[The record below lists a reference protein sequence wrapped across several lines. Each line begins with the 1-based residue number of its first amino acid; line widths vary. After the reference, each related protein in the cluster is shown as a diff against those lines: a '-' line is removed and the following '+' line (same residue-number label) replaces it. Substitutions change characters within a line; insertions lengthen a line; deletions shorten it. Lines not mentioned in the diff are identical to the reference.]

1 MVQDNIISLE
11 ENMKAL
17 VESSSTSNMFFGQD
31 ILFEFIG
38 TAILILFGAG
48 VCANVSLKKT
58 LGNSSGWIVIT
69 FGWGLA
75 VFVAAFISGPYSGA
89 HLNPAVT
96 LGLAMTGAFKGNFIG
111 YVIAQLLGAIVG
123 ASLVY
128 IMYKPHFDEEEE
140 ANKKL
145 GVFCTGPAIKSL
157 FSNFASEVIGTFALI
172 FGILMAAGAEIAG
185 PLPVGLLI
193 VAIGMSL
200 GGTTGYA
207 INPARD
213 LGPRIAHFLLPIKGK
228 RDSNWGYAWVP
239 VVAPMCGAAL
249 AALLYI
255 VLFPTA

>member
-1 MVQDNIISLE
+1 M
-11 ENMKAL
+11 
-17 VESSSTSNMFFGQD
+17 GQD

-58 LGNSSGWIVIT
+58 KGNNSGWVVIS

-75 VFVAAFISGPYSGA
+75 VFVAAFISDPFSGA

-96 LGLAMTGAFKGNFIG
+96 IGLAATGAFKGNIIG
-111 YVIAQLLGAIVG
+111 YIVAQILGAILG
-123 ASLVY
+123 ATLVF
-128 IMYKPHFDEEEE
+128 IMYKPHFDAEENPD
-140 ANKKL
+140 AKL
-145 GVFCTGPAIKSL
+145 GVFCTSPAIKHL
-157 FSNFASEVIGTFALI
+157 PSNIASEVIGTFMLVFA
-172 FGILMAAGAEIAG
+172 ILMVGGAKIAG
-185 PLPVGLLI
+185 PLPVSLVI

-213 LGPRIAHFLLPIKGK
+213 LGPRIAHALLPIKGK
-228 RDSNWGYAWVP
+228 RNSDWGYSWVP
-239 VVAPMCGAAL
+239 VVAPICGALL

-255 VLFPTA
+255 SIIPNI

>member
-1 MVQDNIISLE
+1 MG
-11 ENMKAL
+11 K
-17 VESSSTSNMFFGQD
+17 D

-48 VCANVSLKKT
+48 VCANVNLKKT
-58 LGNSSGWIVIT
+58 LGNNSGWIVIS

-75 VFVAAFISGPYSGA
+75 VFVAAFISDPFSGA

-96 LGLAMTGAFKGNFIG
+96 IGLAAAGSFKGSVIG
-111 YVIAQLLGAIVG
+111 YIGAQILGAMLG
-123 ASLVY
+123 AALVY
-128 IMYKPHFDEEEE
+128 IMYKPHFDAEENPN
-140 ANKKL
+140 AKL
-145 GVFCTGPAIKSL
+145 GVFCTAPAIKYL
-157 FSNFASEVIGTFALI
+157 PSNIASEIIGTFMLVFA
-172 FGILMAAGAEIAG
+172 ILMVSGARIAG
-185 PLPVGLLI
+185 PLPVSLVI

-213 LGPRIAHFLLPIKGK
+213 LGPRIAHALLPIKGK

-239 VVAPMCGAAL
+239 VIAPICGALL

-255 VLFPTA
+255 GIVA

>member
-1 MVQDNIISLE
+1 MGQDGLSINIE
-11 ENMKAL
+11 EQMRTL
-17 VESSSTSNMFFGQD
+17 VENPHVTDMLFGQD

-58 LGNSSGWIVIT
+58 KGNSSGWIVVT

-75 VFVAAFISGPYSGA
+75 VFVAAFISAPYSGA

-96 LGLAMTGAFKGNFIG
+96 LGLYMTGAFKGNFLG
-111 YVIAQLLGAIVG
+111 YIIAQILGAIVG
-123 ASLVY
+123 AVLVY
-128 IMYKPHFDEEEE
+128 IMYKPHFDEEEN
-140 ANKKL
+140 ANAKL

-157 FSNFASEVIGTFALI
+157 FSNFASELIGTFALI
-172 FGILMAAGAEIAG
+172 FGILMAAGAQIAG

-228 RDSNWGYAWVP
+228 RDSDWSYSWIP
-239 VVAPMCGAAL
+239 IVAPLCGAAL
-249 AALLYI
+249 AALLYMA
-255 VLFPTA
+255 VK